1 MIPTERTPQKAP
13 YLGSPSLPTE
23 DQVFPK
29 NRFSDN
35 KMNIQNL
42 LITSIIATAAPM
54 ALAGDTPTDT
64 YSGGYALAVL
74 PEEFVL
80 AGAIPLGVNFDFPG
94 NPALPVVNGGVTPA
108 LDPTTFGVVGFMQT
122 TSQDNGDGTYSVGY
136 ETFTAD
142 GAPFVTKG
150 MNTLVPT
157 ATGLQEATDLVIDLG
172 NGYENPNFPI
182 NGVDICGDEGD
193 IFIGVEY
200 YFVRTDGSENREFG
214 DTSGSYIGPEGF
226 TFAWGYDI
234 ADARTFNRAGFIA
247 TFAAV
252 SCEGDG
258 CFGDLNED
266 GEVNSADIGLMLSAW
281 GSCGKAGPGCFGD
294 LNEDGQVNGTD
305 IGLILGAWG
314 ICP

>member
-29 NRFSDN
+29 NRFSEN

>member
-1 MIPTERTPQKAP
+1 
-13 YLGSPSLPTE
+13 
-23 DQVFPK
+23 
-29 NRFSDN
+29 
-35 KMNIQNL
+35 MNIQNL

>member
-1 MIPTERTPQKAP
+1 MLA
-13 YLGSPSLPTE
+13 
-23 DQVFPK
+23 
-29 NRFSDN
+29 
-35 KMNIQNL
+35 
-42 LITSIIATAAPM
+42 ATALVTAG
-54 ALAGDTPTDT
+54 AAFAGDTEPDT

-94 NPALPVVNGGVTPA
+94 NPAVPVVNGGPTPT

-122 TSQDNGDGTYSVGY
+122 TSQDNGDGTYSVAY
-136 ETFTAD
+136 EAFTAD
-142 GAPFVTKG
+142 GAPFVTDG

-172 NGYENPNFPI
+172 NGYEDPNFPI

-193 IFIGVEY
+193 IFIDVEY
-200 YFVRTDGSENREFG
+200 YFVRVDGTENREFG
-214 DTSGSYIGPEGF
+214 DTTGDYIRPEGF
-226 TFAWGYDI
+226 TFAWGYAI
-234 ADARTFNRAGFIA
+234 ADARTFNRAGFVA

-252 SCEGDG
+252 SCGGDG

-266 GEVNSADIGLMLSAW
+266 LMVDAADIGLLLSAW
-281 GSCGKAGPGCFGD
+281 GSCGKAGPGCFAD
-294 LNEDGQVNGTD
+294 LNEDGVVDGTD

-314 ICP
+314 VCP

>member
-1 MIPTERTPQKAP
+1 
-13 YLGSPSLPTE
+13 
-23 DQVFPK
+23 
-29 NRFSDN
+29 
-35 KMNIQNL
+35 MNIQNL

-108 LDPTTFGVVGFMQT
+108 LDPTTFSVVGFMQT

-182 NGVDICGDEGD
+182 NGVDI
-193 IFIGVEY
+193 
-200 YFVRTDGSENREFG
+200 
-214 DTSGSYIGPEGF
+214 
-226 TFAWGYDI
+226 
-234 ADARTFNRAGFIA
+234 
-247 TFAAV
+247 
-252 SCEGDG
+252 
-258 CFGDLNED
+258 
-266 GEVNSADIGLMLSAW
+266 
-281 GSCGKAGPGCFGD
+281 
-294 LNEDGQVNGTD
+294 
-305 IGLILGAWG
+305 
-314 ICP
+314 

>member
-1 MIPTERTPQKAP
+1 
-13 YLGSPSLPTE
+13 
-23 DQVFPK
+23 
-29 NRFSDN
+29 
-35 KMNIQNL
+35 MNIQNL

-94 NPALPVVNGGVTPA
+94 NPALPIVNGGVTPA